1 MGVILTGWEQSLTSR
16 ITAARR
22 IIRCLGGVVPRMLRL
37 ASFAKVVGN
46 GEWECRIKFFDKD
59 GFKVQYVPNFTCSVT
74 CPDGRAFSQV
84 SRRLFSLRFAY
95 SQGQRNQGGFF
106 IIGRGLSGY
115 LKPEG

>member
-1 MGVILTGWEQSLTSR
+1 
-16 ITAARR
+16 
-22 IIRCLGGVVPRMLRL
+22 MLRL
-37 ASFAKVVGN
+37 ASFAKVGGN

-95 SQGQRNQGGFF
+95 VARAGAIKADSSSSLGDYQGM
-106 IIGRGLSGY
+106 Y